1 MSGAAVTVLL
11 DTSTLPARDRADAI
25 RDAVAQTFVHV
36 EINFPTDRGSAA
48 AVGAITDFGQ
58 LTIFSVRSNHFSAER
73 TARLARDDL
82 RPSIFFGL
90 QLAGESLVA
99 QGGRQAVVRPG
110 ELVIFDSTRP
120 YVLTFPDGVRQ
131 HFFRIPLD
139 RLALPHDAIRRVSAL
154 TLSPGH
160 PVTDVAATYFRR
172 LASRPDL
179 FTVSGAEALSAP
191 SIELMR
197 AVITTHLNAAE
208 LGKDALKAT
217 LPLRILEYA
226 RAHLQDPH
234 LGAAQVAAAHHISE
248 RHLYNILG
256 ASGIT
261 LADWI
266 RKQRLERC
274 RNDIA
279 ASAFHATPIAS
290 IARGWG
296 FTDPSS
302 FTRMF
307 KNAYG
312 MSPRDWRHQA
322 NTRRSEPTG
331 EFVNR

>member
-1 MSGAAVTVLL
+1 M
-11 DTSTLPARDRADAI
+11 
-25 RDAVAQTFVHV
+25 
-36 EINFPTDRGSAA
+36 
-48 AVGAITDFGQ
+48 
-58 LTIFSVRSNHFSAER
+58 RSNHVSAER
-73 TARLARDDL
+73 TPQLARDDL

-160 PVTDVAATYFRR
+160 PVTDVAAAYFRR

-197 AVITTHLNAAE
+197 AVITTHLDAAE

-226 RAHLQDPH
+226 RAHLHDPH

-312 MSPRDWRHQA
+312 MSPREWRHQA

-331 EFVNR
+331 EAINQ

>member
-1 MSGAAVTVLL
+1 
-11 DTSTLPARDRADAI
+11 
-25 RDAVAQTFVHV
+25 
-36 EINFPTDRGSAA
+36 
-48 AVGAITDFGQ
+48 
-58 LTIFSVRSNHFSAER
+58 
-73 TARLARDDL
+73 
-82 RPSIFFGL
+82 
-90 QLAGESLVA
+90 
-99 QGGRQAVVRPG
+99 
-110 ELVIFDSTRP
+110 
-120 YVLTFPDGVRQ
+120 
-131 HFFRIPLD
+131 
-139 RLALPHDAIRRVSAL
+139 LALPHDAIRRVSAL

-172 LASRPDL
+172 LASRPDM
-179 FTVSGAEALSAP
+179 FTVPGAQALSEP

-197 AVITTHLNAAE
+197 AVITTHLDAVE
-208 LGKDALKAT
+208 LGNDSLKVT

-226 RAHLQDPH
+226 RAHLHDSH

-312 MSPRDWRHQA
+312 MSPREWRQQA

-331 EFVNR
+331 ESINR

>member
-1 MSGAAVTVLL
+1 MTVFL
-11 DTSTLPARDRADAI
+11 DTSTLPARDRADAV
-25 RDAVAQTFVHV
+25 RDMIAQTFVHV
-36 EINFPTDRGSAA
+36 AINFATDGGPVA

-58 LTIFSVRSNHFSAER
+58 LTIFSGRSNYFSAER
-73 TARLARDDL
+73 TPQLARDDL
-82 RPSIFFGL
+82 RPSIFLGL

-110 ELVIFDSTRP
+110 ELVIYDSTRP
-120 YVLTFPDGVRQ
+120 FVLTFPDGNRQ

-160 PVTDVAATYFRR
+160 PVTDVAAAYLRR

-179 FTVSGAEALSAP
+179 FTVPGAEALSEP
-191 SIELMR
+191 SIDLMR
-197 AVITTHLNAAE
+197 AVITTHLGSAE
-208 LGKDALKAT
+208 LGKDPLKAT

-226 RAHLQDPH
+226 RAHLDDPH
-234 LGAAQVAAAHHISE
+234 LGAAHVAAAHYISE

-290 IARGWG
+290 IARAWG

-307 KNAYG
+307 KSAYG
-312 MSPRDWRHQA
+312 MSPREWRLQA
-322 NTRRSEPTG
+322 DTRRSEPTC
-331 EFVNR
+331 ETINQ

>member
-1 MSGAAVTVLL
+1 
-11 DTSTLPARDRADAI
+11 
-25 RDAVAQTFVHV
+25 
-36 EINFPTDRGSAA
+36 
-48 AVGAITDFGQ
+48 
-58 LTIFSVRSNHFSAER
+58 
-73 TARLARDDL
+73 
-82 RPSIFFGL
+82 
-90 QLAGESLVA
+90 
-99 QGGRQAVVRPG
+99 
-110 ELVIFDSTRP
+110 
-120 YVLTFPDGVRQ
+120 VLTFRDGIRGV
-131 HFFRIPLD
+131 FRIPLD

-154 TLSPGH
+154 TLGPGH

-179 FTVSGAEALSAP
+179 FAVPGAEALSEP

-197 AVITTHLNAAE
+197 AVITTHLDAAE

-226 RAHLQDPH
+226 RAHLHDPH
-234 LGAAQVAAAHHISE
+234 LDAAQVAAAHHISE

-312 MSPRDWRHQA
+312 MSPREWRHQA

-331 EFVNR
+331 EFINQ

>member
-1 MSGAAVTVLL
+1 MTVLL

-25 RDAVAQTFVHV
+25 RDAVAQTFVPV
-36 EINFPTDRGSAA
+36 EITFVADGGPAS
-48 AVGAITDFGQ
+48 AVGAVTDFGQ
-58 LTIFSVRSNHFSAER
+58 LTIFSVRSNHVSAER
-73 TARLARDDL
+73 TPLLARDDL

-90 QLAGESLVA
+90 QLAGEGMVA

-110 ELVIFDSTRP
+110 DLVMYESTRP

-131 HFFRIPLD
+131 HFFRVPLD
-139 RLALPHDAIRRVSAL
+139 RLALPHDAIRQVSAL

-160 PVTDVAATYFRR
+160 PVTDVAVTYFLR

-179 FTVSGAEALSAP
+179 FTMPGAEALSEP
-191 SIELMR
+191 SIDLMR
-197 AVITTHLNAAE
+197 GVIATHLDAAE

-217 LPLRILEYA
+217 QPLRILEYA
-226 RAHLQDPH
+226 RTHLHEPR
-234 LGAAQVAAAHHISE
+234 LCAAQVAAAHHISE

-279 ASAFHATPIAS
+279 ASTFHATSIAT

-312 MSPRDWRHQA
+312 VSPREWRHQV
-322 NTRRSEPTG
+322 NTRRSEPRG
-331 EFVNR
+331 EFVNQ